1 VYELET
7 RLGDTRRIRVIDDIL
22 AHHANEGWEFDRIT
36 RLAGAILDAPMCLVS
51 LVTSDRQVFAGAC
64 GLPEELD
71 SVRETPI
78 SHSICKHAVLT
89 RNMLV
94 IEDTTLDAMVC
105 DIPYV
110 KEYAI
115 RAYLGCPLMSH
126 DGHVLGSF
134 CAIDYSPRE
143 WSRNQIDQIR
153 DFAALVV
160 EKIEGRMIREK
171 NRSAFDVVIHDLKSP
186 LSGILMASALL
197 EEQASKFPESLKPLL
212 AAVCEEGAKAL
223 RLVESLA
230 RDNHNETVDICDDP
244 QAVLL
249 TLVERMRVTAD
260 AKSIGLHVDLTHCAA
275 IMVGAWVI
283 EQVTEN
289 LLSNAFKYSP
299 AGSTVRI
306 STSTA
311 GKVMHLSIMDEGPG
325 FTEDDRKMIFRRYTR
340 LSAEPT
346 GNEPSTGLGLSIV
359 KRLVDQ
365 HGGRIELMQNPGRG
379 AEFRITFPIV
389 PDDA

>member
-1 VYELET
+1 MCEPDR
-7 RLGDTRRIRVIDDIL
+7 RLGDTGRIRVIDDIL
-22 AHHANEGWEFDRIT
+22 SLHAKEDWEFDRIT
-36 RLAGAILDAPMCLVS
+36 RLAGAILDAPICLVS
-51 LVTSDRQVFAGAC
+51 LVTSDRQIFAGAC
-64 GLPEELD
+64 GLPEVLD

-94 IEDTTLDAMVC
+94 IGDANLDPMVC
-105 DIPYV
+105 EIPSV
-110 KEYAI
+110 KAYGI

-134 CAIDYSPRE
+134 CAIDHSPRE

-160 EKIEGRMIREK
+160 EKIEGRMIRDK
-171 NRSAFDVVIHDLKSP
+171 NRNAFDVVIHDLKSP

-197 EEQASKFPESLKPLL
+197 QEQASGFPESLKPLL
-212 AAVCEEGAKAL
+212 DAVCEEGAKAL

-230 RDNHNETVDICDDP
+230 KDNHNETVDVCEDP

-249 TLVERMRVTAD
+249 SLVERMRTTAE
-260 AKSIGLHVDLTHCAA
+260 AKSIGLQVDLTDCAA

-299 AGSTVRI
+299 AGSMVRI
-306 STSTA
+306 STSIA
-311 GKVMHLSIMDEGPG
+311 GRVMNLSITDEGPG
-325 FTEDDRKMIFRRYTR
+325 FTEEDRKMIFRRYTR

-365 HGGRIELMQNPGRG
+365 HGGRIELMRNPGRG

-389 PDDA
+389 PNEA